1 MKCFFHAYSAGFLS
15 TGDDVA
21 PGNYAMKD
29 QVAALRWV
37 RDNIEQFGGDA
48 ERVTIQGQSAGSK
61 SVHFHMFSPSSRGTV
76 SEDFVLLHSYMML

>member
-1 MKCFFHAYSAGFLS
+1 MLFTYPAGFLS
-15 TGDDVA
+15 TGDDMA

-48 ERVTIQGQSAGSK
+48 ERVTIQGHSAGSK

-76 SEDFVLLHSYMML
+76 SEGLIACSACCH

>member
-1 MKCFFHAYSAGFLS
+1 MKFFSHVYSAGFLS

-76 SEDFVLLHSYMML
+76 REEFFVVHSPMIP